1 MKRITSK
8 RTWQEATEDLKNEMG
23 YSHIWKR
30 LAAIEEILGDDYDLD
45 RLKELVQADR
55 EGRCAVLSEPM
66 KPMVF
71 KPNDTDAYCPNC
83 GQTLSGGW
91 QLSDADDYRK
101 LCQCPKCGQSIDDTK
116 CEEAALEKMKEDGD
130 KINEK
135 N

>member
-1 MKRITSK
+1 MKRISVVTDHSYGIK
-8 RTWQEATEDLKNEMG
+8 GTIDDAV
-23 YSHIWKR
+23 YR
-30 LAAIEEILGDDYDLD
+30 LAAIEDILGDDYDLD

-116 CEEAALEKMKEDGD
+116 CEEAALEKMKGG
-130 KINEK
+130 INNEMQ
-135 N
+135 